1 MAKAHCLSFFS
12 PFVVGFLLVL
22 FILLFFF
29 GTLTGTSCMYV
40 NGKSCWAV
48 GSVDFGIV
56 DPDLGDGVFVFC
68 DYECKKIDPNYE
80 YYETSSNEETGQRG
94 CICCYWR

>member
-22 FILLFFF
+22 FVSD
-29 GTLTGTSCMYV
+29 LTYV

-80 YYETSSNEETGQRG
+80 YYDTSSNEETGQRG